1 MDILIKEIIYYLLK
15 YVDIKHSYINLAIG
29 KDRIT
34 LYGNILPSNLAMYE
48 NRSLI
53 STDFQYLNYRS
64 IRDTVKQDD
73 IRNALL
79 KEINKMLLLIG
90 ISHSH
95 YIGYGQS
102 INTLKIEKRI

>member
-1 MDILIKEIIYYLLK
+1 MDILIKDVIYYLLK
-15 YVDIKHSYINLAIG
+15 YVDIKYSYINLDID
-29 KDRIT
+29 KDKIT
-34 LYGNILPSNLAMYE
+34 LYGNLLPSNLAMYE

-53 STDFQYLNYRS
+53 NTDFQYLNYRS
-64 IRDTVKQDD
+64 IRPTVKQDD
-73 IRNALL
+73 IRKSLL

-102 INTLKIEKRI
+102 INTLKINKR